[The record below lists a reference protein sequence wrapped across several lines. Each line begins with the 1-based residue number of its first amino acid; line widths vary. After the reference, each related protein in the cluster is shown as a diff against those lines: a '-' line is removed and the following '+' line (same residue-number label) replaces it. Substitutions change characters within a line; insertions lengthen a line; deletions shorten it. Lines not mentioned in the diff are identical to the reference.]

1 MWRRTALTWSCW
13 LVCRTRNLRK
23 LNLEHF
29 RMRMRSEDPSPKWA
43 AGERPLGLR
52 GHAQDMFVALMARNF
67 PQTTFH
73 SSTSS
78 EAQRRRYTG
87 CETGGRRAGFPRTWD
102 RAVSTPPSGLDT
114 PGLTLATDARAI
126 DCHQHK
132 ECPQWSRVTVLRP
145 EGHLPRGRAVSL
157 ILTWGLSDDLE
168 QGSPNLARHLIFCG
182 L

>member
-1 MWRRTALTWSCW
+1 
-13 LVCRTRNLRK
+13 
-23 LNLEHF
+23 
-29 RMRMRSEDPSPKWA
+29 MRMRSEDPSPKWA

-78 EAQRRRYTG
+78 EAQRGHYTG
-87 CETGGRRAGFPRTWD
+87 CETAGGRPGVPMTWD
-102 RAVSTPPSGLDT
+102 RQSLHPPGLDT
-114 PGLTLATDARAI
+114 PGLILATDARAI
-126 DCHQHK
+126 NYHQHRQ
-132 ECPQWSRVTVLRP
+132 CPQQSCVTMLRP

-157 ILTWGLSDDLE
+157 VLTWGLSDNLE
-168 QGSPNLARHLIFCG
+168 QGSPNLARHLILCG